1 MGNFIRGGDCFEQ
14 NEEEK
19 ALTDAGVEKDADG
32 NITDPKE
39 LLKIGLV

>member
-1 MGNFIRGGDCFEQ
+1 MGNFLIGGDCFEQ

-19 ALTDAGVEKDADG
+19 ALTDAGVVRDADG
-32 NITDPKE
+32 NIIDPKE

>member
-1 MGNFIRGGDCFEQ
+1 MGHLLPGGCFDQ
-14 NEEEK
+14 TDEEK